1 MSFRHTTRRPSDRN
15 DDMYAVGGYSTGR
28 VVVEFHQEHRSSK
41 MLEKVLMVSGG
52 CDSTRSPAPP
62 SPAGDSHRSIHGL
75 DNPLAVYSKAC
86 ATSLTCC
93 LQKEA
98 SSAVTALHHRCWSA
112 RWRPRIVGERSPP
125 KNLIKVQTATQ
136 CFLDS
141 QSSPTR
147 LLSSLL
153 PRLCGSRKS
162 SARRNKAISCTRFEL
177 TPLFSAASTSLVST
191 PACARYGC
199 YRKLQC

>member
-1 MSFRHTTRRPSDRN
+1 MTSTCGSDTGSMVTFGGEVEVTVAGGQFTSEVKTKQRRVSFRHTTRRPSDRS

-28 VVVEFHQEHRSSK
+28 VVVEFHQERRSSK
-41 MLEKVLMVSGG
+41 MLEKVLMVSG

-62 SPAGDSHRSIHGL
+62 SPAGDSHRSTDGL

-112 RWRPRIVGERSPP
+112 RWRPRIVPTKKSD
-125 KNLIKVQTATQ
+125 KVQTATQ

-141 QSSPTR
+141 
-147 LLSSLL
+147 
-153 PRLCGSRKS
+153 
-162 SARRNKAISCTRFEL
+162 
-177 TPLFSAASTSLVST
+177 
-191 PACARYGC
+191 
-199 YRKLQC
+199 